1 MIFLCRFFRIDF
13 IAIKYTANIVHD
25 YGTIKKYETTFAFI
39 AERINLYQKKS
50 QVAANRDRNI
60 IPWNEDLRV
69 PGGDVWRA
77 RVD

>member
-1 MIFLCRFFRIDF
+1 MSFLFRIDF

-25 YGTIKKYETTFAFI
+25 YDQKVRNDVRFHV

-60 IPWNEDLRV
+60 IS
-69 PGGDVWRA
+69 
-77 RVD
+77 